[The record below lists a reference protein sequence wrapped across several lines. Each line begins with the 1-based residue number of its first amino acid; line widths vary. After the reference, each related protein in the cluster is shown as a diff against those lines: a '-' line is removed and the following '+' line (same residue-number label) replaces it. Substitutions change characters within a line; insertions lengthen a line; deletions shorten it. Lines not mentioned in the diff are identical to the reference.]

1 MRNLPRNIITAIDRL
16 EEATKR
22 LAFKGAAM
30 PEDHHAIVYQHQQA
44 REKLEMIIQKALEK
58 R

>member
-1 MRNLPRNIITAIDRL
+1 MRNLPRNIITAIDRFD
-16 EEATKR
+16 EAAQQ
-22 LAFKGAAM
+22 LAHKGSAM
-30 PEDHHAIVYQHQQA
+30 PEDHHAAEHQHQQA

>member
-1 MRNLPRNIITAIDRL
+1 MRNLPRNIITAIDRFD
-16 EEATKR
+16 EAARR
-22 LAFKGAAM
+22 LALKGAAM
-30 PEDHHAIVYQHQQA
+30 PEDHHAIVFQHQQA

>member
-1 MRNLPRNIITAIDRL
+1 MRNLPRHIVAALNKFD
-16 EEATKR
+16 EAAQQ

-30 PEDHHAIVYQHQQA
+30 PEERHAIVHQHQQA
-44 REKLEMIIQKALEK
+44 REKLEIVIQKALEK

>member
-1 MRNLPRNIITAIDRL
+1 MRNLPRNIITALDRYD
-16 EEATKR
+16 EAAQQ
-22 LAFKGAAM
+22 LAHKGSVM
-30 PEDHHAIVYQHQQA
+30 PEEHHAIVHQHQQA

>member
-1 MRNLPRNIITAIDRL
+1 MRNLP
-16 EEATKR
+16 ATSSR
-22 LAFKGAAM
+22 RSTGSTRRRSVSPSRASFR
-30 PEDHHAIVYQHQQA
+30 PEDAHAAEHQHQQA